1 MKDVYEYALK
11 AMEMLDAIGIKYGN
25 VTEVTVNNRM
35 KNWGI
40 CSMHPG
46 NYVGPVHFTI
56 EINRNLVEAEGSE
69 DGLMNTMLH
78 ELLHTAAWAH
88 NHGGLWLEYA
98 EKVRKAYGY
107 NIKQYSSEEDKGI
120 ADYMKQKRAAEAAA
134 RISKRYQVYCP
145 ECDAVLESRER
156 LCKFTREVIEGNKY
170 IHRRCG
176 KKVVIRD
183 SMTGEL
189 LSNTFNK

>member
-35 KNWGI
+35 KNWGQCVLH
-40 CSMHPG
+40 CSDST
-46 NYVGPVHFTI
+46 YFTI
-56 EINRNLVEAEGSE
+56 EINRNLVEADGGE

-88 NHGGLWLEYA
+88 NHGGLWLRYA
-98 EKVRKAYGY
+98 EEVHKAYGY
-107 NIKQYSSEEDKGI
+107 NIKKCSSEEDKGI

-145 ECDAVLESRER
+145 ECDSVLESRER

-170 IHRRCG
+170 IHRGCG

-183 SMTGEL
+183 AMTGEL